1 MSGSARLPAPGPWRP
16 LLVRVA
22 LSAALAGGMALLVQT
37 AATDSYDLNLL
48 ATPILAVWA
57 VLAVSPAPRLVRLL
71 WGVAAVV
78 AAGLS
83 VVTGQ
88 ADTLPASVLLAGVAM
103 AGAVLVTPRADDVRP
118 HRSSSVR

>member
-1 MSGSARLPAPGPWRP
+1 MSGSARPLAPGPWRP
-16 LLVRVA
+16 LLVRAA

-37 AATDSYDLNLL
+37 AADSYDLNLP

-57 VLAVSPAPRLVRLL
+57 VLAVSPTPRLVRLL
-71 WGVAAVV
+71 WGVAAAVV
-78 AAGLS
+78 AGLS
-83 VVTGQ
+83 VVAGQ